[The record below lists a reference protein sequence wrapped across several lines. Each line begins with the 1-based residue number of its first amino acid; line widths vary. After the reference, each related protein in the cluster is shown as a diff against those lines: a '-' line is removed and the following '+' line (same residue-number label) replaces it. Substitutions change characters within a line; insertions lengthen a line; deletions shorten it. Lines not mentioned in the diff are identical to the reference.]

1 MMKNKLTEN
10 SIFLLTMLIIVALFA
25 NIVLASN
32 IIPDKNIRISMVN
45 QEPDPVESGNY
56 VTVRFKLENYGSK
69 STAPIVI
76 GIKEKFP
83 FTILDNN
90 FEQNIGNLRGMQRTS
105 DSKIVKWDLRVDRDA
120 MQGLNEI
127 VVYYMELEGQN
138 AKVIYE
144 QKFFI
149 DVRVSDTILSLVDIK
164 NIPEKLSPGQK
175 TELVL
180 TLENKG
186 QSSIK
191 DVSID
196 LDLYNTDITT
206 LGSSSQKIIQRIDG
220 KQKMDVSFIL
230 LSDSSAELRAHQI
243 PITLKYKD
251 DLNNEYSHQSTFGFM
266 LESDIEY
273 IINVD
278 DSDIITT
285 DKTGDV
291 NLRISNKGLNNI
303 RFLSMELKP
312 SLQYEILSSPIIY
325 IGRIDS
331 DDFDT
336 VSYKIHA
343 LETDSNGI
351 VNLRF
356 LLTFKDNYNNDFV
369 VEEGVDLQLFS
380 PNEIK
385 KYGLDGDSNSRTL
398 LIIIIIIVILGI
410 IYYIHK
416 KRKKKKLEKEKSN

>member
-69 STAPIVI
+69 STAPIVV